1 MMQQI
6 SKEELAARLEARVE
20 CAEGGMEGLKTLL
33 YGWTRKDPQLRTNI
47 SHRTWLYGYEVT
59 ELSAYAGYDLRP
71 RKNNSVC
78 EAE

>member
-1 MMQQI
+1 MTTQI
-6 SKEELAARLEARVE
+6 SKRAIAERLDEVLG
-20 CAEGGMEGLKTLL
+20 AEVGLQGLKTLL

-47 SHRTWLYGYEVT
+47 SHRTWLFGYEVA

-71 RKNNSVC
+71 RNDNSVY

>member
-1 MMQQI
+1 MMQHI
-6 SKEELAARLEARVE
+6 SKIEIADRLDEVLGAQV
-20 CAEGGMEGLKTLL
+20 GMQGLNTLL

-47 SHRTWLYGYEVT
+47 SHRTWLYGYEVK

-71 RKNNSVC
+71 RKSNSIY